1 VVDAPIPPAKPSSP
15 RRVRMTLVAL
25 VLGLLAGA
33 TYAFVREYVSRS
45 QELQPAAY
53 ERLARSWTRRGA
65 PGAAAKVGSSA
76 P

>member
-1 VVDAPIPPAKPSSP
+1 SSP

-25 VLGLLAGA
+25 VLGLLVGA
-33 TYAFVREYVSRS
+33 TYAFVREYVTRS

-53 ERLARSWTRRGA
+53 DRLARSWSRKGA
-65 PGAAAKVGSSA
+65 PGAAKVGTSA

>member
-1 VVDAPIPPAKPSSP
+1 
-15 RRVRMTLVAL
+15 MTLVAL
-25 VLGLLAGA
+25 VLGLLVGA

-53 ERLARSWTRRGA
+53 ERLARSWTRKGA
-65 PGAAAKVGSSA
+65 GGAAAKVGSSA